1 MGVCVVNHENRIFSW
16 KGIPRSSRIII
27 ITTMIIVVL
36 ITPNLAEGYYE
47 SSWEQV
53 EKSSENNYNSAIIDE
68 NGDAWV
74 FGDNGEIVL
83 GNNQESA
90 AYPSGMCAE
99 RVAIWKAGSMY
110 PEMIIKKLA
119 ISASSVTSTVDK
131 PVGPC
136 GACRQTLSEYEI
148 NQKSPFPVIF
158 MGEVG
163 EVVKTESLLS
173 LLPFSFDSSYL

>member
-1 MGVCVVNHENRIFSW
+1 MKKIEISTSATIYKNILELSTEDRILMNR
-16 KGIPRSSRIII
+16 
-27 ITTMIIVVL
+27 
-36 ITPNLAEGYYE
+36 
-47 SSWEQV
+47 
-53 EKSSENNYNSAIIDE
+53 AIE
-68 NGDAWV
+68 ARKKAYAPYSKFNVGAALLLE
-74 FGDNGEIVL
+74 NGEIIL
-83 GNNQESA
+83 GNNQENA

-99 RVAIWKAGSMY
+99 RVAIWKAGSTF
-110 PEMIIKKLA
+110 PDVKIKKLA
-119 ISASSVTSTVDK
+119 ITASSTISKVDK

-148 NQKSPFPVIF
+148 NQKEPFSVIF